1 MEKCWFGII
10 DDDDDGGG
18 SGSNDSTKQK
28 LSFIRGRV
36 CVDQDNAVKHN
47 SSSSI
52 AIQKFYSLFSTI

>member
-36 CVDQDNAVKHN
+36 CVDQDNAQPN
-47 SSSSI
+47 I
-52 AIQKFYSLFSTI
+52 TAAAAA